1 MKLIMSGQAIYRK
14 RPRSY
19 CCAVPPTF
27 EERALIDAYVRPH
40 LRLIETAQ
48 RGRTS
53 CQDIM
58 RKVAIIVYPAFQ
70 VLDLAAVAAFELANE
85 VTGTSH
91 YDVSVV
97 SETGGAI
104 RSSFG
109 VHVDSLSFDGESM
122 DTVLVT
128 GSLERAPATPALLRY
143 LQQQFDRARRVASIC
158 TGAFILAEAGL
169 LDGRCATTH
178 WNQARELQARF
189 PRVKVQEDRIFTR
202 DGKVWTS
209 AGMTAGIDLAL
220 ALVEEDLGPETA
232 RAVARKMVVYHR
244 RLGGQSQFSAL
255 LELQPQTDRMQKAL
269 SYAKANLHLPLS
281 VEDLAN
287 VAHLSARQ
295 FSRAFKLETGKS
307 PARAIEQM
315 RLEAA
320 RDMMTTGNHRLAVVA
335 SNTGFGDMERMRQA
349 FLRAFGQPPQNLRRA
364 AIAQRTA
371 AQS

>member
-1 MKLIMSGQAIYRK
+1 MHKIAIVVF
-14 RPRSY
+14 P
-19 CCAVPPTF
+19 
-27 EERALIDAYVRPH
+27 D
-40 LRLIETAQ
+40 
-48 RGRTS
+48 
-53 CQDIM
+53 
-58 RKVAIIVYPAFQ
+58 FQ
-70 VLDLAAVAAFELANE
+70 VLDLATMAAFELANKE
-85 VTGTSH
+85 TGTSH

-97 SETGGAI
+97 SESGGAI

-109 VHVDSLSFDGESM
+109 VHVDSLSFDAASRWTRSWSPARSEM
-122 DTVLVT
+122 
-128 GSLERAPATPALLRY
+128 APATPALRRY
-143 LQQQFDRARRVASIC
+143 LQRQFERARRVASIC

-169 LDGRCATTH
+169 LDGRRATTH
-178 WNQARELQARF
+178 WAHARELQARF

-209 AGMTAGIDLAL
+209 AGMTAGLDLAL

-255 LELQPQTDRMQKAL
+255 LELQPRTDRMQKTL

-320 RDMMTTGNHRLAVVA
+320 RDMMTTGDHRLSVVA
-335 SNTGFGDMERMRQA
+335 SNTGFGDMERMRRA
-349 FLRAFGQPPQNLRRA
+349 FLRAFGQPPQNLRRT
-364 AIAQRTA
+364 AIAERTE
-371 AQS
+371 AQSWGNLTPPPQPHHALEPGDPLCEDAGELVSDCA